1 MESGSRVNAT
11 DREIPPLSGRG
22 SVASETVV
30 DILLVED
37 SEADAALALHILRT
51 RGTGGAVQVLR
62 DGRQA
67 LDYIFCSGAFAERNI
82 EDRPK
87 LILLDLNLPQVNG
100 IEVLQRIKA
109 DPRTAIVPVVM
120 LTSSQ
125 SPADMAQCYRL
136 GANGYLIKEMDFE
149 AFSETLHQAVVYW
162 TKYNRIV

>member
-1 MESGSRVNAT
+1 M
-11 DREIPPLSGRG
+11 DRLNDPGAAMSPLGQRG
-22 SVASETVV
+22 PVASQSGA

-51 RGTGGAVQVLR
+51 RGSGEMVQVLR

-67 LDYIFCSGAFAERNI
+67 LDYVFCTGAYSDRSI
-82 EDRPK
+82 EERPK
-87 LILLDLNLPQVNG
+87 LILLDLNLPQING
-100 IEVLQRIKA
+100 IEVLQRVKA
-109 DPRTAIVPVVM
+109 DPRTAIIPVVM

-125 SPADMAQCYRL
+125 SPTDMAQCYRL

-149 AFSETLHQAVVYW
+149 AFSDTLQQAVIYW